1 MPRDADGGDGDGEES
16 GEQLQR
22 GGLHCVATRC
32 TVLQQTTVLHPAG
45 VCCNALY
52 RVASRWSLLQ
62 RVVPCCIPLESVA
75 TRCTVLHPACATA
88 LGGAVAA
95 QSNSTAR
102 CGAGARRA
110 AKHLRA
116 RVGKPAEER
125 LDQSGRPR
133 LRRQP

>member
-52 RVASRWSLLQ
+52 RVASRMRHGAGRRGRDAEQ
-62 RVVPCCIPLESVA
+62 QHGAMRCGCEACCEAPESA
-75 TRCTVLHPACATA
+75 RGQTGRR
-88 LGGAVAA
+88 
-95 QSNSTAR
+95 TAR
-102 CGAGARRA
+102 PERTPTTAPPTLTA
-110 AKHLRA
+110 AAHA
-116 RVGKPAEER
+116 P
-125 LDQSGRPR
+125 
-133 LRRQP
+133 